1 MIEYKTEGAMHDHK
15 FEIDQDGKVS
25 CLICF
30 CSDDEMEQPDFWS
43 TQVSFE

>member
-1 MIEYKTEGAMHDHK
+1 MIDYKTEDQMHDHK

-30 CSDDEMEQPDFWS
+30 CSDDEMEQPDYWA